1 MNSYNMI
8 MLVTMI
14 WILENKAIFC
24 NNRLLVLVK
33 LIHRQVLS
41 LLMILAGCDII
52 SNGFSKY
59 VTFET
64 DRGKNELKL
73 KTNKTIKSGQSTF
86 QHFRLLFHYE
96 I

>member
-1 MNSYNMI
+1 
-8 MLVTMI
+8 
-14 WILENKAIFC
+14 
-24 NNRLLVLVK
+24 
-33 LIHRQVLS
+33 
-41 LLMILAGCDII
+41 MILAGCDII
-52 SNGFSKY
+52 SNCFSKY